1 MKEKDFQKQ
10 VIQLAEILG
19 WVVYHFSD
27 SRRQVSPGVFV
38 GDSGCAGFPDLV
50 LVRDRVVF
58 AELKGN
64 GGRLRPKQVEAI
76 DSLRNARAEVYVWFP
91 NDLVGIQ
98 RVLK

>member
-10 VIQLAEILG
+10 VIQLAELLG

-38 GDSGCAGFPDLV
+38 GDSGAAGFPDLV

-58 AELKGN
+58 AELKGD
-64 GGRLRPKQVEAI
+64 GGRLRPKQVDTI
-76 DSLRNARAEVYVWFP
+76 DSLREAEAEVYVWFP
-91 NDLVGIQ
+91 DDLVEIK